1 MNELKC
7 NKWDKHNF
15 NVREEGQLEMLTIL
29 HMIKNTL
36 FSLQT
41 ELDEVARVWNTHYLQ
56 SKIAKEG
63 KIQGRPLNA
72 YLVRN
77 CFMLKIIFVQSTV
90 KLLSFVNMNV
100 PLKTHF
106 LTTKKYLNSVAFL
119 WIKMLG

>member
-1 MNELKC
+1 
-7 NKWDKHNF
+7 
-15 NVREEGQLEMLTIL
+15 
-29 HMIKNTL
+29 MIKNTL

-90 KLLSFVNMNV
+90 KFLSFVNMNV

-106 LTTKKYLNSVAFL
+106 PTTKKYLNSVAFL